1 MTALSKALR
10 YLLRR
15 IALEF
20 LRVLLAAHRFSLHLK
35 TIGSGMSSELI
46 AIQATQPSFQ
56 GADGLG
62 I

>member
-10 YLLRR
+10 YLLHRFD
-15 IALEF
+15 LEF
-20 LRVLLAAHRFSLHLK
+20 LRVPLAAHHFALHLK
-35 TIGSGMSSELI
+35 TIASGVSSELM